1 MPLNKSL
8 GEMYLIQEQALVA
21 QCSEKINF
29 YKRYNNKRENK
40 TYWKQYD
47 SLDHKGMIFFIRGNI
62 RVNICTDDKIYF
74 YLINNEEFKPKLENV
89 MFNYMGCNNIIFG
102 SDVSFAITYNVNKE
116 KMTLFQRK
124 YEHSYKGAIMKEN
137 LTNSFGLSIES
148 MNKILLAKNN
158 KGYCNTITVI
168 DNRDY

>member
-1 MPLNKSL
+1 
-8 GEMYLIQEQALVA
+8 
-21 QCSEKINF
+21 
-29 YKRYNNKRENK
+29 
-40 TYWKQYD
+40 
-47 SLDHKGMIFFIRGNI
+47 MIFFIRGNI

-168 DNRDY
+168 DNRDYLELKDQEIELRFNKSFEMTAKTKKRSMILSMTACDNEKSLAVIYGEKLK